1 MTLVQCPICHAN
13 YDVPVMIC
21 TNCGYEP
28 RGAVPTP
35 PAPPE
40 EQSVSGSVEPVAGG
54 EPGPDAPPA
63 ADSVITLT
71 GTPEEIEAQIL
82 KIEGVAHSG

>member
-1 MTLVQCPICHAN
+1 MTLVQCPICHAS

-40 EQSVSGSVEPVAGG
+40 VTPV
-54 EPGPDAPPA
+54 APPA

-82 KIEGVAHSG
+82 KIEGDAHSG